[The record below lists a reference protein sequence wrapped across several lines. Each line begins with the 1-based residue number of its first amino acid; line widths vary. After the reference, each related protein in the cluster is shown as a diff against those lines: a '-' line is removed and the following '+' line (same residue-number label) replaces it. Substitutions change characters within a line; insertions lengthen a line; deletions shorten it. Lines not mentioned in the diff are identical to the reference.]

1 MNIIESNGNYQI
13 YNSLTL
19 LGELPKGVYAFDCNL
34 RGPFL
39 TKLEDTLKI
48 PEKVYSNDKTFLEHV
63 LHTWNSSDDSLG
75 ILLTGKKGLGKSF
88 TANLLCTKLPHLPV
102 IKITREIGKG
112 EGLID
117 FLNEIKQDHI
127 IYIDEFEKIFTD
139 LDKSDDTRLNQKVFL
154 SFLDGGNNSN
164 IKKLFIITSNTGVND
179 FFINRPT
186 RLRYVREYEVF
197 DLDVIREV
205 VKDKLKN
212 VEFLEDLLSYVDQ
225 DNLNIDI
232 LIKVIDEINLHN
244 KPYSEFKDFFNYKI
258 SNSIFDVFIHLPNAS
273 SHVQIDTL
281 TAHYLN
287 QLKNNTHDSWD
298 FENLVQGNL
307 NYRFFWRQAK
317 NNSIERIDDNNYK
330 LLVTCDVTDTSD
342 ETYKV
347 IDSFDITCHIAK
359 RIRHLI
365 I

>member
-13 YNSLTL
+13 YNNLNLLTKF
-19 LGELPKGVYAFDCNL
+19 PKGVFVFDSGL

-39 TKLEDTLKI
+39 TRVPENLVI
-48 PEKVYSNDKTFLEHV
+48 PEKVYSNDKAFLEHV
-63 LHTWNSSDDSLG
+63 LYTWNNSNDSLG

-102 IKITREIGKG
+102 IKITREIDKN

-127 IYIDEFEKIFTD
+127 VYIDEFEKIFTD
-139 LDKSDDTRLNQKVFL
+139 VDTDDVRLNQKVFL
-154 SFLDGGNNSN
+154 SFLDGGNNN
-164 IKKLFIITSNTGVND
+164 NVKRLFIITSNSNVND

-186 RLRYVREYEVF
+186 RLRYVREYEFF

-258 SNSIFDVFIHLPNAS
+258 SNSIFDVFVHLPNALTD
-273 SHVQIDTL
+273 VQIDTL
-281 TAHYLN
+281 TSYYLN
-287 QLKNNTHDSWD
+287 QLKNNTLNGWD
-298 FENLVQGNL
+298 FEDLVQGNL
-307 NYRFFWRQAK
+307 NYHFSWHLNQ
-317 NNSIERIDDNNYK
+317 NNPIERIDDNNYK
-330 LLVTCDVTDTSD
+330 LPVVCDITDTNN
-342 ETYKV
+342 EVYKV
-347 IDSFDITCHIAK
+347 IDSFDITCHIIK
-359 RIRHLI
+359 RVKHLVI
-365 I
+365 